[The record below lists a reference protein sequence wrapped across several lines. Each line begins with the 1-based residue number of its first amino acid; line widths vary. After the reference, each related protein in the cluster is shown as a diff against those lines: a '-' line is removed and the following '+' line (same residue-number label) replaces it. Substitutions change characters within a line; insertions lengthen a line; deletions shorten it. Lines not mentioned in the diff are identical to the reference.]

1 MERRFILAV
10 AAAGA
15 LAVTLLAGAQ
25 ERIAI
30 SGTSVTL
37 TAPAG
42 FTPARSGVENEA
54 TGSTITISETSA
66 AAYAELAERFSSA
79 KNLTAGYAAQGTTI
93 RGVRRIRVGDTDVP
107 FATGRQSKDGKEL
120 VKYLALL
127 KGDKTVLVMF
137 TIADRAFTEADAEA
151 VVRSIELT
159 PGPTLE
165 QQLAELPF
173 SFRVVEPFSVKE
185 VIPRQA
191 VTLEIAGGEG
201 GSNDPL
207 VVVIGR
213 GRSQALMGDEPRVA
227 MELLTRTGG
236 FRDVLISS
244 QEPAAFAGGDGY
256 VIKGVVENRGV
267 VQYLRIVAG
276 GAYLRF
282 LARGETSAMQ
292 GAEAVITEIAQSVE
306 PD

>member
-1 MERRFILAV
+1 MERRLIWAV
-10 AAAGA
+10 AAAGG
-15 LAVTLLAGAQ
+15 LAVTLLTSAQ
-25 ERIAI
+25 ERVAIA
-30 SGTSVTL
+30 GTSVTL

-42 FTPARSGVENEA
+42 FTRARSGIENKA
-54 TGSTITISETSA
+54 TGSAITISEASA
-66 AAYAELAERFSSA
+66 AAYPELAERFSSA

-93 RGVRRIRVGDTDVP
+93 RGVRRIRVGDADVP
-107 FATGRQSKDGKEL
+107 FATGRQSKDGMDFTR
-120 VKYLALL
+120 YFALL
-127 KGDKTVLVMF
+127 KGEKTVLVSF
-137 TIADRAFTEADAEA
+137 TIGDRAFTEADAEA
-151 VVRSIELT
+151 VVRSVELT

-165 QQLAELPF
+165 QQLADLSF
-173 SFRVVEPFSVKE
+173 SFRLVEPFSVDE

-207 VVVIGR
+207 VIVIGS
-213 GRSQALMGDEPRVA
+213 GRSQALMGDEGRVA

-244 QEPAAFAGGDGY
+244 QGPVPFAGGDGY
-256 VIKGVVENRGV
+256 VITGVVENRTV
-267 VQYLRIVAG
+267 VQYLRIIAG
-276 GAYLRF
+276 GTYLRF

-292 GAEAVITEIAQSVE
+292 GAEAVITEIAQSVT

>member
-1 MERRFILAV
+1 MARRLILAL
-10 AAAGA
+10 AAAGG
-15 LAVTLLAGAQ
+15 LVTLLASAQ
-25 ERIAI
+25 ERVAI
-30 SGTSVTL
+30 PGTSVTL

-42 FTPARSGVENEA
+42 FTRARSGVEDKA

-66 AAYAELAERFSSA
+66 AAYAELAQRFSSA
-79 KNLTAGYAAQGTTI
+79 KDLTAGYATQGTTI
-93 RGVRRIRVGDTDVP
+93 RGVRRIRVGDAEVP
-107 FATGRQSKDGKEL
+107 FATGRQSKDGMEFA
-120 VKYLALL
+120 KYLALL

-137 TIADRAFTEADAEA
+137 TIADRAFTETDAEA

-165 QQLAELPF
+165 QHLADLPF
-173 SFRVVEPFSVKE
+173 SFRPVEPFSVGE

-201 GSNDPL
+201 GSDDPL
-207 VVVIGR
+207 VIVIGS
-213 GRSQALMGDEPRVA
+213 GRSQALMGEEGRVA

-244 QEPAAFAGGDGY
+244 QGPTPFAGGDGY
-256 VIKGVVENRGV
+256 AITGVAGNRTV
-267 VQYLRIVAG
+267 VQYLRIIAG
-276 GAYLRF
+276 GTYLRF

-292 GAEAVITEIAQSVE
+292 GAAAAITEIALSIE
-306 PD
+306 PN